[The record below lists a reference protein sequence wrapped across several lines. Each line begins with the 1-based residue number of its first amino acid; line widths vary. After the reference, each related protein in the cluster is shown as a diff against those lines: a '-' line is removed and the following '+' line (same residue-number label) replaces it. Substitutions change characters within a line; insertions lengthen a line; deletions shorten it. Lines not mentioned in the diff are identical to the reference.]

1 MCVCLHCVCVHCV
14 CVCVCGC
21 VCVCACTHCFRVQE
35 DLEQLHHQN
44 KHLTDRLK
52 ELGISVEQFTD
63 TEKLIMKIG
72 SGSVKSLGKSGDS
85 ISASDGLLQPSISCD
100 SLSTDGAKGEG

>member
-1 MCVCLHCVCVHCV
+1 MSVCLCVGV
-14 CVCVCGC
+14 CVCVCLC
-21 VCVCACTHCFRVQE
+21 AVHVCVCYFRVQE

-85 ISASDGLLQPSISCD
+85 VSASDCLLQPSVSCD